1 VTPGDPSPV
10 DDGACFACGPHNPDG
25 LGLHFAR
32 DGSDGA
38 RAGLTL
44 DRKYQGY
51 RGIAHGGIV
60 MLLLDEAMAHASGAA
75 GEQVVTAA
83 LNARFRAPVPLGVPL
98 VLVGRVLSKRGKIL
112 KVHAALL
119 DAAGAVLATAEGSF
133 VSLGPVEE
141 GRLARLLE
149 PGQAESPSATTLE
162 AAGPDCA
169 SRVRTIP
176 AATEPLE
183 PERPG
188 NSVPIWA
195 V

>member
-1 VTPGDPSPV
+1 VTPADASPV

-38 RAGLTL
+38 RARLTL

-75 GEQVVTAA
+75 GERVMTAA
-83 LNARFRAPVPLGVPL
+83 VNARFRAPVPLGVPL
-98 VLVGRVLSKRGKIL
+98 QLVGRVLSKRGKIL
-112 KVHAALL
+112 RVHAALL
-119 DAAGAVLATAEGSF
+119 DAAGAALATAEGSF
-133 VSLGPVEE
+133 VSLGPIEA
-141 GRLARLLE
+141 GQLARLVD
-149 PGQAESPSATTLE
+149 PGEAESPSANTIE
-162 AAGPDCA
+162 SADSDCA
-169 SRVRTIP
+169 SQAR
-176 AATEPLE
+176 
-183 PERPG
+183 G
-188 NSVPIWA
+188 NSVSLPA